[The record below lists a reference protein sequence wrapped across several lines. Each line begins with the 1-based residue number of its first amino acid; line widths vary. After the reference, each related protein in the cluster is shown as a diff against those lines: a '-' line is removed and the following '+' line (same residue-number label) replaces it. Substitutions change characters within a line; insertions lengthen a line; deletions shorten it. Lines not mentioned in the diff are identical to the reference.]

1 MKEFH
6 ASAYFSVLLAVLV
19 FIGFTQ
25 QSISDDAE
33 IGKPAPVFTLPGT
46 DGESYDLESL
56 QGQFVVLEWLNFGCP
71 YVERHYRTGN
81 MPALQK
87 EYTEKGVKWLSI
99 VSSAPGT
106 QGYYESDEMNA
117 ENEKMGGMQSA
128 ILLDPEG
135 DVGKM
140 YGAITTPHMYIID
153 KEGILIYKGGIDDQ
167 PRASY
172 EKTKLADNYVRA
184 ALEEAMNG
192 DEVSVPT
199 SRPYGCSVKYKK

>member
-1 MKEFH
+1 MKKYH
-6 ASAYFSVLLAVLV
+6 ATVLFSVMLAVLV
-19 FIGFTQ
+19 FIGATQ
-25 QSISDDAE
+25 QSSSDDAE
-33 IGKPAPVFTLPGT
+33 IGEPAPVFTLPGT

-56 QGQFVVLEWLNFGCP
+56 QGEFVVLEWLNFGCP

-87 EYTEKGVKWLSI
+87 EFTEKGVKWLSI

-106 QGYYESDEMNA
+106 QGYYESDEMN
-117 ENEKMGGMQSA
+117 EQNEMMGGMQSA

-153 KEGILIYKGGIDDQ
+153 KEGVLIYKGGIDDQ

-172 EKTKLADNYVRA
+172 EKTKLANNYVRA

-192 DEVSVPT
+192 DKVSVTT

>member
-6 ASAYFSVLLAVLV
+6 ASAYLIVLLLVLAS
-19 FIGFTQ
+19 IGVKQ
-25 QSISDDAE
+25 QSSSDEAE
-33 IGKPAPVFTLPGT
+33 IGEPAPVFTLPGT
-46 DGESYDLESL
+46 DGESYYLESL
-56 QGQFVVLEWLNFGCP
+56 QGEFVVLEWLNFGCP
-71 YVERHYRTGN
+71 YVERHYRSGN

-87 EYTEKGVKWLSI
+87 EFTEKGVRWLSI

-106 QGYYESDEMNA
+106 QGYYESDEMNVQ
-117 ENEKMGGMQSA
+117 NEKMGGMQSA

-140 YGAITTPHMYIID
+140 YGAKTTPHMYVID
-153 KEGILIYKGGIDDQ
+153 KEGVLIYKGGIDDQ

-172 EKTKLADNYVRA
+172 EKTKLANNYVRA

-192 DEVSVPT
+192 DEVSEAI

>member
-1 MKEFH
+1 MRKYH
-6 ASAYFSVLLAVLV
+6 ALVFFSIMFAVLV
-19 FIGFTQ
+19 FIGATQ
-25 QSISDDAE
+25 QNSFEDAE
-33 IGKPAPVFTLPGT
+33 IGEPAPVFTLPGT
-46 DGESYDLESL
+46 DGDSYDLESL
-56 QGQFVVLEWLNFGCP
+56 QGEFVVLEWLNFGCP

-81 MPALQK
+81 MPGLQK

-106 QGYYESDEMNA
+106 QGYYKSDEMN
-117 ENEKMGGMQSA
+117 EQNEMMGGMQSA

-135 DVGKM
+135 DVGNM

-153 KEGILIYKGGIDDQ
+153 KEGVLIYKGGIDDQ

-172 EKTKLADNYVRA
+172 EKTKLANNYVRA